1 MHTHTP
7 QAHIYTGKP
16 YTDAVWS
23 VVYLVFRGEKMG
35 VEGRFKSCYRSFGES
50 RADCFRLML
59 LDRSLEIY
67 KCCFTSHYLFFENS
81 KLSPVKWCL

>member
-50 RADCFRLML
+50 RADLK
-59 LDRSLEIY
+59 E
-67 KCCFTSHYLFFENS
+67 KS
-81 KLSPVKWCL
+81 KVSKYAK